1 MGACYGDLADEKSQI
16 ISEILISVVHMAFS
30 SDNVRVFLAVLDSGS
45 FSAAAR
51 QLGRVPSAVSMV
63 IAQLEAELDLQL
75 FDRRTREPRPTDVA
89 RALEPQARQ
98 LASQLRQLQAHA
110 QGLHQGLERQLTI
123 AIAPELLSA
132 PWSQPLAV
140 LASEFPSLIVEV
152 LSAPQ
157 ADALR
162 MLHAGDAHLA
172 LVFERPGTDER
183 EGFQEL
189 GQEILV
195 AVISPDH
202 PAGQAREGKLQLN
215 DLIDIRQI
223 AVVGRDTQGR
233 DPRLLLARH
242 IWRTDSHLATLSLVQ
257 AGLGWA
263 YLPRSLV
270 EPLVAAG
277 SLMEIRFGNISNEL
291 RVWVDVVWH
300 TERAMGLGAKRFI
313 ELMRQ
318 ATKEDG

>member
-1 MGACYGDLADEKSQI
+1 
-16 ISEILISVVHMAFS
+16 MAFS

-51 QLGRVPSAVSMV
+51 QLGRVPSAVSMT
-63 IAQLEAELDLQL
+63 ISNLEAELDLVL
-75 FDRRTREPRPTDVA
+75 FDRSSREPKPTDVA

-110 QGLHQGLERQLTI
+110 EGLHQGLERQLTI

-132 PWSQPLAV
+132 PWTEPLAV
-140 LASEFPSLIVEV
+140 LASEFPALIVEV

-162 MLHAGDAHLA
+162 MLHAGHAHLA
-172 LVFERPGTDER
+172 IVFERPGTDER

-195 AVISPDH
+195 AVMSPTH
-202 PAGQAREGKLQLN
+202 PEAQARQGALQLN

-223 AVVGRDTQGR
+223 AVVSRDPRGR

-242 IWRTDSHLATLSLVQ
+242 IWRTDSHLATLRLVQ

-270 EPLVAAG
+270 EPLVTAG
-277 SLMEIRFGNISNEL
+277 SLAEIRFNNISNEL

-300 TERAMGLGAKRFI
+300 TDRPMGLGAKRVI

-318 ATKEDG
+318 AATRPAG

>member
-1 MGACYGDLADEKSQI
+1 
-16 ISEILISVVHMAFS
+16 MAFN

-51 QLGRVPSAVSMV
+51 ALGRVPSAVSMT
-63 IAQLEAELDLQL
+63 IAQLEAELDLLL

-110 QGLHQGLERQLTI
+110 QELHQGLEKRLTL
-123 AIAPELLSA
+123 AIAPELLSV

-140 LASEFPSLIVEV
+140 LAAEFPSLDVEV

-157 ADALR
+157 TAALR
-162 MLHAGDAHLA
+162 MLHAGEAHLA

-183 EGFQEL
+183 ESFQEL
-189 GQEILV
+189 GHETLV
-195 AVISPDH
+195 AVMSPDH
-202 PAGQAREGKLQLN
+202 PDARTRQDRLSLTA
-215 DLIDIRQI
+215 LLDIRQI
-223 AVVGRDTQGR
+223 AVASRDAQGA
-233 DPRLLLARH
+233 DPRVLVARK

-263 YLPRSLV
+263 YLPQRLV
-270 EPLVAAG
+270 EPLVTSG
-277 SLMEIRFGNISNEL
+277 QLVEIRFGNMSNQL
-291 RVWVDVVWH
+291 RLWVDVVWQND
-300 TERAMGLGAKRFI
+300 RPLGLGAKRFI

-318 ATKEDG
+318 AT

>member
-1 MGACYGDLADEKSQI
+1 
-16 ISEILISVVHMAFS
+16 MAFS

-215 DLIDIRQI
+215 DLIDLRQI

-277 SLMEIRFGNISNEL
+277 SLMEIRFGNISNQL

-318 ATKEDG
+318 ATKDSD

>member
-1 MGACYGDLADEKSQI
+1 
-16 ISEILISVVHMAFS
+16 MAFS

-318 ATKEDG
+318 ATREDG

>member
-1 MGACYGDLADEKSQI
+1 
-16 ISEILISVVHMAFS
+16 MAFS

-51 QLGRVPSAVSMV
+51 LLGRVPSAVSMT
-63 IAQLEAELDLQL
+63 IANLEAELDLEL
-75 FDRRTREPRPTDVA
+75 FDRSSREPKPTDVA

-110 QGLHQGLERQLTI
+110 EGLHQGLERQLTV

-132 PWSQPLAV
+132 PWSEPLAV
-140 LASEFPSLIVEV
+140 LASEFPALIVEV

-157 ADALR
+157 SDALR

-189 GQEILV
+189 GLETLV
-195 AVISPDH
+195 AVISPSH
-202 PAGQAREGKLQLN
+202 PEAQARQGAFQLN

-223 AVVGRDTQGR
+223 AVVSRDPKGR

-242 IWRTDSHLATLSLVQ
+242 IWRTDSHLATLRLVQ

-270 EPLVAAG
+270 EPLVSSG
-277 SLMEIRFGNISNEL
+277 SLVEIRFNNISNEL

-300 TERAMGLGAKRFI
+300 IDRPMGLGAKRFI
-313 ELMRQ
+313 ELMRKAASQ
-318 ATKEDG
+318 PAAEA

>member
-1 MGACYGDLADEKSQI
+1 
-16 ISEILISVVHMAFS
+16 MAFT

-51 QLGRVPSAVSMV
+51 RLGRVPSAVSM
-63 IAQLEAELDLQL
+63 AMAHLEAELDLQL
-75 FDRRTREPRPTDVA
+75 FDRRAREPRPTDVA

-98 LASQLRQLQAHA
+98 IASQLQQLQAHA
-110 QGLHQGLERQLTI
+110 QGLHQGLERLLTI

-162 MLHAGDAHLA
+162 MLHAGDAQLA

-202 PAGQAREGKLQLN
+202 PAGQARQGELQLN

-223 AVVGRDTQGR
+223 AVVGRDKQGR

-270 EPLVAAG
+270 QPLVATGA
-277 SLMEIRFGNISNEL
+277 LMEIRFGNISNEL

-300 TERAMGLGAKRFI
+300 TGRPMGLGAKRFI

-318 ATKEDG
+318 ATRHGG

>member
-1 MGACYGDLADEKSQI
+1 
-16 ISEILISVVHMAFS
+16 MAFS
-30 SDNVRVFLAVLDSGS
+30 SDNVRVFLAVLDTGS

-51 QLGRVPSAVSMV
+51 QLGRVPSAVSMT
-63 IAQLEAELDLQL
+63 IANLEAELDLVL
-75 FDRRTREPRPTDVA
+75 FDRSGREPRPTDVA

-110 QGLHQGLERQLTI
+110 EGLHQGLERQLTI

-132 PWSQPLAV
+132 PWSQPLKV
-140 LASEFPSLIVEV
+140 LAAEYPALIVEV

-162 MLHAGDAHLA
+162 MLHAGDAQLA

-183 EGFQEL
+183 EGFQEV

-195 AVISPDH
+195 AVISPSH
-202 PAGQAREGKLQLN
+202 PDAMARQGQLQLN

-223 AVVGRDTQGR
+223 AVVSRDPHGR

-277 SLMEIRFGNISNEL
+277 TLAEIAFGNISNQL

-300 TERAMGLGAKRFI
+300 TDRPMGLGTKRFI

-318 ATKEDG
+318 QAAHNKAD

>member
-1 MGACYGDLADEKSQI
+1 M
-16 ISEILISVVHMAFS
+16 
-30 SDNVRVFLAVLDSGS
+30 
-45 FSAAAR
+45 
-51 QLGRVPSAVSMV
+51 
-63 IAQLEAELDLQL
+63 
-75 FDRRTREPRPTDVA
+75 
-89 RALEPQARQ
+89 
-98 LASQLRQLQAHA
+98 
-110 QGLHQGLERQLTI
+110 
-123 AIAPELLSA
+123 
-132 PWSQPLAV
+132 
-140 LASEFPSLIVEV
+140 LASEFPALIVEV

-172 LVFERPGTDER
+172 IVFERPGTDER

-189 GQEILV
+189 GPGNIWWP
-195 AVISPDH
+195 SCRPRT
-202 PAGQAREGKLQLN
+202 PKRRRARVQLQLN

-223 AVVGRDTQGR
+223 AVVSRDPHGR

-263 YLPRSLV
+263 YLPRSLI

-277 SLMEIRFGNISNEL
+277 TLAEIRFGNISNQL

-300 TERAMGLGAKRFI
+300 TDRPMGLGAKRFI

-318 ATKEDG
+318 ASASKPS

>member
-1 MGACYGDLADEKSQI
+1 
-16 ISEILISVVHMAFS
+16 MAFS

-318 ATKEDG
+318 ATKDSD

>member
-1 MGACYGDLADEKSQI
+1 
-16 ISEILISVVHMAFS
+16 MAFS
-30 SDNVRVFLAVLDSGS
+30 SDNVRVFLAVLDAGS

-51 QLGRVPSAVSMV
+51 QLGRVPSAVSMT
-63 IAQLEAELDLQL
+63 IAHLEAELDLVL
-75 FDRRTREPRPTDVA
+75 FDRSAREPRPTDVA

-110 QGLHQGLERQLTI
+110 EGLHQGLERQLTI

-140 LASEFPSLIVEV
+140 LATEFPALIVEV

-162 MLHAGDAHLA
+162 MLHAGDAQLA

-195 AVISPDH
+195 AVISPSH
-202 PAGQAREGKLQLN
+202 PEVQARQGQLQLN

-223 AVVGRDTQGR
+223 AVVSRDPRGR
-233 DPRLLLARH
+233 DPRLLLSRH

-263 YLPRSLV
+263 YLPRSLIA
-270 EPLVAAG
+270 PMVAAG
-277 SLMEIRFGNISNEL
+277 TLTEIRFNNISNQL

-300 TERAMGLGAKRFI
+300 TDRPMGLGAKRFI

-318 ATKEDG
+318 AATSGPA